1 VIASALDPIY
11 DALGQGRWAEA
22 RELCRRVPGQHQ
34 DPAVLH
40 ALALTFCGEGAF
52 GEAVVHLEHAC
63 RVDGTT
69 AHWARDLGIVYAKL
83 GRWAEVVEAL
93 RPRVD
98 ALDSDGLA
106 LFLTAAVE
114 AGHPDAALADLE
126 ARRAGPLPSDS
137 QFLFAHGVALGMVE
151 RHAEAE
157 TVLVQCLAH
166 DHERGDVH
174 EALAFV
180 YDAGKEAERGL
191 HHARESVRLLPDSAH
206 ARLRL
211 ALACSERGLCNEG
224 RALRLEAVGR
234 GLTRPDDR
242 SVNLYVMLSDPREDG
257 PSIAAVSRQ
266 AFADVPAIP
275 LDRTRAART
284 RRSGERLR
292 VGYVSG
298 ECRSTPAF
306 YFFRPFLSRHTRESI
321 EVYIYCSNPRRD
333 GVTPRYREWA
343 EHWRDCGDLSDAAL
357 VDRIRADELD
367 VIVDLSGHFIFNR
380 LTALVSRVAP
390 VQVTYPNFPSTTGC
404 PGIDYFFTDMWTS
417 PPGTEAEYVEQLY
430 RLPSGYLMY
439 APPDDGPAVEPL
451 PMRAGGGPTFGVFQR
466 LAKFNDGVW
475 DALATVLH
483 RAPASRLLIQ
493 AGDREL
499 DRPDS
504 QTCAALRRHLA
515 LRDVNPARVTFK
527 GPLPYLEHLSAMTE
541 VDVVLDT
548 FPYGGQTTTCEALWM
563 GAPVVTLPQR
573 THVSRVSGALLARAG
588 HADWVATSPDDYG
601 AIAADLVADAGRL
614 ATIRHQLRGKVLDRL
629 ADGTALTR
637 DMEEAY
643 WSFRP

>member
-1 VIASALDPIY
+1 VSTEILQPIY
-11 DALGQGRWAEA
+11 DALGQGRFADA
-22 RELCRRVPGQHQ
+22 RELCHRVPDQHRQ
-34 DPAVLH
+34 PAVQH
-40 ALALTFCGEGAF
+40 ALALTCCGEGAF
-52 GEAVVHLEHAC
+52 GEAALHLEHAC
-63 RVDGTT
+63 RIDGAT
-69 AHWARDLGIVYAKL
+69 ARWVRDLGIVYGKL
-83 GRWAEVVEAL
+83 GRWADVVEML
-93 RPRVD
+93 RPQLD

-114 AGHPDAALADLE
+114 IRRPDGALADLE
-126 ARRAGPLPSDS
+126 AHRSGPLPSDP
-137 QFLFAHGVALGMVE
+137 QFLFAHGVALGMAE

-157 TVLVQCLAH
+157 AALMRCLAH

-174 EALAFV
+174 EALAFI

-191 HHARESVRLLPDSAH
+191 HHARECLRLQPDSTH

-224 RALRLEAVGR
+224 RALRLEAVRG

-242 SVNLYVMLSDPREDG
+242 SVNLYVMLSDPHEDG
-257 PSIAAVSRQ
+257 ASIAVASRQ

-275 LDRTRAART
+275 AEPTRSTST
-284 RRSGERLR
+284 RRGAGRLR

-298 ECRSTPAF
+298 ECRSTPAY

-321 EVYIYCSNPRRD
+321 EVYIYSSNPRRD
-333 GVTPRYREWA
+333 AVTPRYREWA
-343 EHWRDCGDLSDAAL
+343 QHWRDCGGLSDAAL

-367 VIVDLSGHFIFNR
+367 VVVDLSGHFIYNR

-390 VQVTYPNFPSTTGC
+390 VQVTFPNFPGTTGC
-404 PGIDYFFTDMWTS
+404 PGIDYFFSDAWTS
-417 PPGTEAEYVEQLY
+417 PTGTEADYVEQLY

-439 APPDDGPAVEPL
+439 APPDDGPAVGRL
-451 PMRAGGGPTFGVFQR
+451 PMDARDGATFGVFQR

-475 DALATVLH
+475 DALAAVLH
-483 RAPASRLLIQ
+483 RVPASSLFIQ

-527 GPLPYLEHLSAMTE
+527 GPLPYLEHLSVMTQ
-541 VDVVLDT
+541 VDVALDT

-563 GAPVVTLPQR
+563 GVPVVTLSGR

-588 HADWVATSPDDYG
+588 HADWVATSLDDYG
-601 AIAADLVADAGRL
+601 TIAADLVADAGRL
-614 ATIRHQLRGKVLDRL
+614 ANIRHQLRGDVLDRL
-629 ADGTALTR
+629 ADGGALTR
-637 DMEEAY
+637 DLEEAY
-643 WSFRP
+643 WSFRR